1 MKTAYF
7 KYRQRFDFSPHT
19 LDIGRPLFWSKLH
32 EDNHLLYRL
41 IKLDENKFE
50 DFYRYHL
57 NYYFS
62 KNLQGQEKDFFRHI
76 QEIVSDRIE
85 QLRVKDPFKSSHPSD
100 VKSKEQ
106 LKKFREFLTHIDQ
119 WHTHQ
124 STESI
129 IASQKEEIYNLT
141 EQLSKLKAEL
151 KEARSLETTDRI
163 RIAKDHLTTVIDL
176 FIQLQELKLPDGK
189 ELMFSQTQSIWVK
202 MICKYFEQDKDS
214 ISPETVRRYFPAD
227 KRSPGSKYS
236 PVPPQSKLFKIT
248 AANKRS

>member
-7 KYRQRFDFSPHT
+7 KYRQRFDFSADT

-41 IKLDENKFE
+41 VKLDEDRFE
-50 DFYRYHL
+50 AFYQYHL

-62 KNLQGQEKDFFRHI
+62 KNPQGHEKDFFKHV

-85 QLRVKDPFKSSHPSD
+85 QLRIKDPFKSSHPSD
-100 VKSKEQ
+100 VKTKEQ
-106 LKKFREFLTHIDQ
+106 LKKFREFLTSIDQ

-129 IASQKEEIYNLT
+129 ITSQKEEIYNLT

-227 KRSPGSKYS
+227 KRSPGTKYS
-236 PVPPQSKLFKIT
+236 PVPPQSKLFKIS
-248 AANKRS
+248 AAKKRS